1 MFEVDPCGALG
12 NPEYLGH
19 LWHTA
24 DFDDG
29 EQDAKLRWV
38 KLNCLTIA
46 SGGETHTTTS
56 PIAISITLGDD
67 GAEGCVDGAAA
78 HVATTGANAGTRLAD
93 VSLAGR

>member
-1 MFEVDPCGALG
+1 MFEVGPCGALG

-24 DFDDG
+24 DFMMANG
-29 EQDAKLRWV
+29 TRSSVGV

-46 SGGETHTTTS
+46 SGGETRTTTS